1 MGYGE
6 YVIMWDTFLSNAG
19 SAMNLTASQAGIV
32 LSIIFTGLASLVSGI
47 GTRSAI
53 AVLGAGTLGM
63 VFFTA
68 VGWFPQWTGAI
79 LGIIFGYLFTR
90 EILN

>member
-1 MGYGE
+1 
-6 YVIMWDTFLSNAG
+6 MWEIFLANAG

-32 LSIIFTGLASLVSGI
+32 LSIIFTGIGALVSGI
-47 GTRSAI
+47 GTGSGYG
-53 AVLGAGTLGM
+53 VLGAGTLGM

>member
-1 MGYGE
+1 
-6 YVIMWDTFLSNAG
+6 MWEVFLSNAG
-19 SAMNLTASQAGIV
+19 TALNLTASQAGIV
-32 LSIIFTGLASLVSGI
+32 LSLIFTGIASLVTGI
-47 GTRSAI
+47 GTGSGYGI
-53 AVLGAGTLGM
+53 LGAGTIGI